1 MQDSTE
7 RSAEDLRA
15 EIRRLTEE
23 KRQLES
29 AWFELLSANPKK
41 DRREV
46 LEEIARAG
54 VDVLRAEAAGVYV
67 IDFET
72 EELVFEAVIGGGGP
86 TLQSYRMPLGQG
98 IPGLVAATGQ
108 AYIVANAETDGRVA
122 KPVVEV
128 TGYRP
133 RSVLCVPMFFESRVI
148 GVLGFYDKQ
157 AEDGFAQGDISVA
170 SAFASIAS
178 QVLGQSL
185 LRDNAA
191 RSAEGV
197 APLAQA
203 ARLVEL
209 VSQLAFSGEAEMRL
223 CTQILGA
230 FSEYVGSQR
239 RLLQ

>member
-1 MQDSTE
+1 MDDSQGATVD
-7 RSAEDLRA
+7 DLRK
-15 EIRRLTEE
+15 EISRLTEE

-29 AWFELLSANPKK
+29 AWFELQSANPKK
-41 DRREV
+41 DHREV

-122 KPVVEV
+122 RPVVEV
-128 TGYRP
+128 TGYQP
-133 RSVLCVPMFFESRVI
+133 RSVLCVPMFFQSRVI
-148 GVLGFYDKQ
+148 GALGFYDKQ
-157 AEDGFAQGDISVA
+157 AEGGFAQGDISVA

-178 QVLGQSL
+178 QVLGHSL
-185 LRDNAA
+185 LRDK
-191 RSAEGV
+191 SAHSANGV

-203 ARLVEL
+203 SHLVEL

-223 CTQILGA
+223 CIQILGA
-230 FSEYVGSQR
+230 LSEYARSQKTR
-239 RLLQ
+239 